1 MYRPAAILPL
11 LGLFLFSMLPVHGQQ
26 PNRQS
31 PFDRL
36 DRNKDGKLTPEEVPN
51 RQIFSRIDTNKDGLI
66 TREEDRAYFSKR
78 NASRPATRLPEN
90 IRLVPDLPYT
100 ASDNSR
106 QRLDLLLPR
115 TDPGAASRPLVVF
128 VHGGGWRNG
137 DKNSGRARVARFV
150 TSGKYVGATIGY
162 RLSSEATWPAQVH
175 DCKAAIRWLRA
186 NADKYGID
194 NERIAVMGTSAG
206 GHLVAML
213 GVSQRVR
220 GLEGTIGPHL
230 DQSSQVACVVD
241 QYGPTELLTMD
252 DYPGRMTHNDAGSP
266 ESLLVGGPIQQ
277 NKATSRNA
285 SPLTHV
291 SRDDVPILI
300 VHGTDDPLVP
310 FNQSERFL
318 KALVKAGVQ
327 ANMIQMTDGGH
338 GGFNSRE
345 LEARIDTFLAIH
357 LLAEKM
363 PLSTAPIKV
372 LPRKR

>member
-1 MYRPAAILPL
+1 MYRPSAILTILGLLLFSILPL
-11 LGLFLFSMLPVHGQQ
+11 HGQQ
-26 PNRQS
+26 PDRQS
-31 PFDRL
+31 PFERL

-51 RQIFSRIDTNKDGLI
+51 KQIFSRIDTNKDGVI
-66 TREEDRAYFSKR
+66 TREEDLAYFARR
-78 NASRPATRLPEN
+78 NAVRPAPRLPDT
-90 IRLVPDLPYT
+90 IRLVPDLPYA
-100 ASDNSR
+100 ASDNPR

-115 TDPGAASRPLVVF
+115 TNPGDPPRPLVVF

-137 DKNSGRARVARFV
+137 DKQSGQVRVARFV
-150 TSGKYVGATIGY
+150 ATGKYIGATIGY
-162 RLSSEATWPAQVH
+162 RLSNDATWPAQVH

-186 NADKYGID
+186 NAEKYGID
-194 NERIAVMGTSAG
+194 KDRIAVMGTSAG

-230 DQSSQVACVVD
+230 DQSSRVTCVVD

-252 DYPGRMTHNDAGSP
+252 DYPGRLTHNDAGSP

-318 KALVKAGVQ
+318 KALVKAGVD
-327 ANMIQMTDGGH
+327 AHLIQMTDGGH

-345 LEARIDTFLAIH
+345 LDSRVNTFLENH
-357 LLAEKM
+357 LLSGKTT
-363 PLSTAPIKV
+363 LSTTPIKV
-372 LPRKR
+372 VPRKR

>member
-1 MYRPAAILPL
+1 MYRSPAILIT
-11 LGLFLFSMLPVHGQQ
+11 LGLLLFSILPVQGQQ
-26 PNRQS
+26 PDRQS
-31 PFDRL
+31 PFERL

-51 RQIFSRIDTNKDGLI
+51 KQIFSRIDANKDGVI
-66 TREEDRAYFSKR
+66 TREEDRAYFSRR
-78 NASRPATRLPEN
+78 NADRPAPRLPDTT
-90 IRLVPDLPYT
+90 RLVPDLPYA
-100 ASDNSR
+100 ASNNPR

-115 TDPGAASRPLVVF
+115 TDPGAPPRPLVVF

-137 DKNSGRARVARFV
+137 DKQSGQARVARFV
-150 TSGKYVGATIGY
+150 ATGKYIGATIGY
-162 RLSSEATWPAQVH
+162 RLSSEVTWPAQVH

-186 NADKYGID
+186 NAEKYGID
-194 NERIAVMGTSAG
+194 KERIAVIGTSAG

-230 DQSSQVACVVD
+230 DQSSRVACVVD

-252 DYPGRMTHNDAGSP
+252 DYPGRLTHNDAGSP

-318 KALVKAGVQ
+318 AALVKAGVD
-327 ANMIQMTDGGH
+327 AHLIQMTDGGH

-345 LEARIDTFLAIH
+345 LDSRVNTFLENH
-357 LLAEKM
+357 LLSGKT
-363 PLSTAPIKV
+363 PLSTTPIKV
-372 LPRKR
+372 VPRKR

>member
-1 MYRPAAILPL
+1 MCRPAAILTMLGVL
-11 LGLFLFSMLPVHGQQ
+11 LLSIPPAQGQQ
-26 PNRQS
+26 QNKQT
-31 PFDRL
+31 PFERL
-36 DRNKDGKLTPEEVPN
+36 DRNKDGKLTPEEVSN
-51 RQIFSRIDTNKDGLI
+51 RQVFSRIDTNKDGVI
-66 TREEDRAYFSKR
+66 TREEDRAYFARR
-78 NASRPATRLPEN
+78 NANRPAPRLPDS
-90 IRLVPDLPYT
+90 IRLVPDLPY
-100 ASDNSR
+100 AGNDNPR

-115 TDPGAASRPLVVF
+115 TDPGAPPRPLVVF

-137 DKNSGRARVARFV
+137 DKQSGQVRVARFV
-150 TSGKYVGATIGY
+150 VTGKYIGATIGY
-162 RLSSEATWPAQVH
+162 RLSNEATWPAQVH

-186 NADKYGID
+186 NAEKYGID
-194 NERIAVMGTSAG
+194 KERIAVMGTSAG

-230 DQSSQVACVVD
+230 DQSSRVACVVD

-252 DYPGRMTHNDAGSP
+252 DYPGRLTHNDAGSP

-318 KALVKAGVQ
+318 KALVKAGVD
-327 ANMIQMTDGGH
+327 AHLIQMTDGGH

-345 LEARIDTFLAIH
+345 LDSRVNTFLENH
-357 LLAEKM
+357 LLSGKT

-372 LPRKR
+372 VQRKR